1 MKDLVIKLITLNTE
15 LGATLNND
23 GYDLLVKF
31 LINGHFK
38 HFSQD
43 AKFHKFFNSNSND
56 IEMAIQEFVSSLDS
70 DLDVLLLG
78 VFFLQLY
85 IECNFTGP
93 TINDFL
99 PTWIHE
105 YKTKEDLLSSLSVS
119 GFQPYHLQQHPEYLV
134 ISKRLLQWESPD
146 LAINTGLKWW
156 RSRSLQ
162 IHQSVLPE
170 RSWDLT
176 ELSLE
181 VFKEE
186 LLNGV
191 LTGDESIDQQL
202 YLTFYL
208 EESRNSI
215 ISDVD
220 TTKNSILRANEISG
234 LEMVLTGCKAKM
246 TQYQKKATATLTV
259 LAKSNSKLLRLER
272 SELSID
278 PNNVKLNDD
287 LFLEKPIYDSLGD
300 VEFTNTFV
308 SKGQE
313 DFVKRIKMDF
323 SNVNMDFIS
332 IDTLLPIIPK
342 EEDIPESLSG
352 LDPNDQPALANLDA
366 IQLMLRMQYIQANT
380 PSGDALINEELIAL
394 VQRILFC
401 PANSINWLI
410 YSQALWWRSLL
421 ETARSRTVE
430 RGVLQLYSL
439 VEELGTT
446 SDQTSRLFPKTQDE
460 LDFPNLFESSEPD
473 RVLMNSLRLRYI
485 HLIPPMAKWGMDDKL
500 AQKLMELGSIKSALQ
515 IYERLEQWIEVSLCY
530 AAMEDQ
536 VNASRVLRSVL
547 EKNENDSRAW
557 SILGD
562 VESNPEYW
570 EKSWKIGR
578 YAPAKRSLSKYYHSK
593 GELQKAI
600 DHMFDCL
607 TVNPIDFNNWYFYGC
622 MGLEQENY
630 QLAAEAFTRCITLD
644 DDNSYAWSNLSSSL
658 MKLGKIDESFH
669 ALQKAVNAGDT
680 TKKSWKIWENY
691 LTVAVKL
698 GKWDEAVN
706 AMTVILESKNEVDL
720 PILERLIEVLVSDS
734 FNAGERQS
742 HFQMVCI
749 KLVTVDIPR
758 MLSDLSIWRL
768 IAKVNLWM
776 GKPWLALD
784 DYEKAYRSIINNPEL
799 PTDAK
804 IWAEAVE
811 ACSDLVSAYENFGE
825 LEGRHGAGDLVCK
838 DWKYKAKS
846 SVRSLI
852 SKGKASWEYTDE
864 FERLKELKEGL

>member
-1 MKDLVIKLITLNTE
+1 MKDLVLKLITLNTD
-15 LGATLNND
+15 LGRPLETD
-23 GYDLLVKF
+23 GYDLLVKL

-38 HFSQD
+38 QFSQSV
-43 AKFHKFFNSNSND
+43 KFQKFFNSDSND
-56 IEMAIQEFVSSLDS
+56 IEIAIKEFTQTMET
-70 DLDVLLLG
+70 DLDVLLLS

-93 TINDFL
+93 TPDDFL
-99 PTWIHE
+99 PNWLHE
-105 YKTKEDLLSSLSVS
+105 CKSKDELLALLSTNGL
-119 GFQPYHLQQHPEYLV
+119 QPYHLQFYPEYLV
-134 ISKRLLQWESPD
+134 ISMALLQWESAD
-146 LAINTGLKWW
+146 LIINAGLKWW
-156 RSRSLQ
+156 RTRSIQ
-162 IHQSVLPE
+162 IHQSIMPE
-170 RSWDLT
+170 RSWDLI
-176 ELSLE
+176 ELSMGI
-181 VFKEE
+181 FTEE
-186 LLNGV
+186 LLNRL

-202 YLTFYL
+202 HLTFFL
-208 EESRNSI
+208 EQSRNSI

-220 TTKNSILRANEISG
+220 TTKESILKANEISG

-259 LAKSNSKLLRLER
+259 LAKSNVKLLRLER

-300 VEFTNTFV
+300 EEFTNTFV

-323 SNVNMDFIS
+323 SGVDMDAVT
-332 IDTLLPIIPK
+332 IDSLLPIIPK
-342 EEDIPESLSG
+342 EADIPKSLSE
-352 LDPNDQPALANLDA
+352 LDPNDQPSLANLDA
-366 IQLMLRMQYIQANT
+366 VQLLLRMQYIQANT

-421 ETARSRTVE
+421 ETSRSRTVE

-446 SDQTSRLFPKTQDE
+446 SDQTSRLFPKTEDE
-460 LDFPNLFESSEPD
+460 LDFPALFENSEPSK
-473 RVLMNSLRLRYI
+473 VLMNALRLRYI
-485 HLIPPMAKWGMDDKL
+485 HLIPPMAKWSMDDKL

-530 AAMEDQ
+530 AAMDDQ
-536 VNASRVLRSVL
+536 KNASKVLRLLL
-547 EKNENDSRAW
+547 EKNPNDTRAW

-570 EKSWKIGR
+570 NKSWELGK
-578 YAPAKRSLSKYYHSK
+578 YAPAKRSLAKFWHSK
-593 GELQKAI
+593 GELQVAI

-607 TVNPIDFNNWYFYGC
+607 SVNPIDFNNWYFYGC

-706 AMTVILESKNEVDL
+706 AMTVLLESKNEIDL
-720 PILERLIEVLVSDS
+720 PILERLIDVLVSEPFSGD
-734 FNAGERQS
+734 GRQS
-742 HFQMVCI
+742 HFQRVCL
-749 KLVTVDIPR
+749 KLVTIDIPR
-758 MLSDLSIWRL
+758 LISDLSIWRL

-784 DYEKAYRSIINNPEL
+784 DYEKAYRSIINNPDL
-799 PTDAK
+799 ATDTK
-804 IWAEAVE
+804 IWQEAVD

-838 DWKYKAKS
+838 DWKFKAKS
-846 SVRSLI
+846 SIRSLI

-864 FERLKELKEGL
+864 YERLIELKEGL